1 MATRSKAP
9 MRRERE
15 SDSMES
21 LKPIVVLVLLGMILY
36 GAYSVVQKGSEGA
49 SQAWQFPGTHSDQ
62 VPPPA
67 TQAISEAPP
76 FAVQQLEIPPATP
89 AASQFLAEAAPLT
102 AAIVP
107 VAPQVFAPP
116 LSPPVAAS
124 APAVARFSDPPDSLS
139 PAVAAG
145 SVSAAL
151 TPAIMP
157 PLGATVEPPPTYLN
171 AVSAAAPVANAIP
184 APTDLLP
191 AHSSTFRVQPPAILE
206 PQASSIALTP
216 PLTVPPQSTAFV
228 SAWADAHD
236 KLTAGRYAEALAVL
250 SAWHDDTS
258 LGLEES
264 QRLEELLGQLAGT
277 VIYSQ
282 QDLLMPPHIVG
293 PGETLPAIAAPL
305 LVPWQLLAKINGVT
319 DPARLIPGE
328 PLKLVQG
335 PFDAVVSVSLR
346 RLSLQVGGNYAGSFP
361 VVVGRQ
367 IQDRVG
373 SSLEVVEVRRGVVPA
388 DKSGPL
394 QQVAY
399 LSQGQK
405 LIGLAEGMAIESVD
419 DPAAVN
425 DSLPTTSL
433 IVSARDLDE
442 IIDILGSGSHVLIRQ

>member
-1 MATRSKAP
+1 

-171 AVSAAAPVANAIP
+171 AVSGGKRDPCPDRFIASSFVDISRPASSHARAAGIIDCPH
-184 APTDLLP
+184 TSFD
-191 AHSSTFRVQPPAILE
+191 SST
-206 PQASSIALTP
+206 
-216 PLTVPPQSTAFV
+216 
-228 SAWADAHD
+228 
-236 KLTAGRYAEALAVL
+236 
-250 SAWHDDTS
+250 
-258 LGLEES
+258 
-264 QRLEELLGQLAGT
+264 
-277 VIYSQ
+277 
-282 QDLLMPPHIVG
+282 
-293 PGETLPAIAAPL
+293 
-305 LVPWQLLAKINGVT
+305 
-319 DPARLIPGE
+319 
-328 PLKLVQG
+328 
-335 PFDAVVSVSLR
+335 
-346 RLSLQVGGNYAGSFP
+346 
-361 VVVGRQ
+361 
-367 IQDRVG
+367 
-373 SSLEVVEVRRGVVPA
+373 
-388 DKSGPL
+388 
-394 QQVAY
+394 
-399 LSQGQK
+399 
-405 LIGLAEGMAIESVD
+405 
-419 DPAAVN
+419 AVN
-425 DSLPTTSL
+425 C
-433 IVSARDLDE
+433 
-442 IIDILGSGSHVLIRQ
+442 IRISMGRCA

>member
-1 MATRSKAP
+1 
-9 MRRERE
+9 
-15 SDSMES
+15 MES

-49 SQAWQFPGTHSDQ
+49 SQAWQFPGTSSDR
-62 VPPPA
+62 VSPLA
-67 TQAISEAPP
+67 TTAASEAPS
-76 FAVQQLEIPPATP
+76 FAVQQIEIPPATP
-89 AASQFLAEAAPLT
+89 AASRFLAEAAPVA

-107 VAPQVFAPP
+107 VAPPACALPSPP
-116 LSPPVAAS
+116 LIA
-124 APAVARFSDPPDSLS
+124 APAAPTVAGFSAPPDSLS
-139 PAVAAG
+139 PAAAG
-145 SVSAAL
+145 TGSAAL
-151 TPAIMP
+151 TPSIMP
-157 PLGATVEPPPTYLN
+157 PLGAAVEPPPTYLN

-191 AHSSTFRVQPPAILE
+191 AQSPTFRAQPPAMLE

-216 PLTVPPQSTAFV
+216 PLTVQPQSTAFA

-250 SAWHDDTS
+250 SAWQDDTS

-282 QDLLMPPHIVG
+282 QDLLLPPHIVG
-293 PGETLPAIAAPL
+293 PGETLPAIATTL
-305 LVPWQLLAKINGVT
+305 GVPWQLLAKINGVA

-328 PLKLVQG
+328 PLKLVRG

-346 RLSLQVGGNYAGSFP
+346 RLSLQVGGNYAGSFS

-367 IQDRVG
+367 IQDRIG
-373 SSLEVVEVRRGVVPA
+373 SSLAVVEVHRGVVPTE
-388 DKSGPL
+388 KPGPL
-394 QQVAY
+394 MQVAY
-399 LSQGQK
+399 SSQGQK
-405 LIGLAEGMAIESVD
+405 SIGLADGMAIEAVD

-425 DSLPTTSL
+425 DSLPTSSL

-442 IIDILGSGSHVLIRQ
+442 IIDILGSGSQVLIRQ